1 VEQLSSELKQLKL
14 QRKIDRLKKKLKD
27 SKFVKWL
34 PLLHQMKR
42 LMLHPKKKPRARRE
56 EREIRDPIT
65 LPHLTMIIY
74 LTLAPSHWYLLV
86 NLPVSMRQT
95 IPNRDTR

>member
-34 PLLHQMKR
+34 PPLHQMKR
-42 LMLHPKKKPRARRE
+42 SMLHPKKKPRARRE

-86 NLPVSMRQT
+86 NLPVSM
-95 IPNRDTR
+95 